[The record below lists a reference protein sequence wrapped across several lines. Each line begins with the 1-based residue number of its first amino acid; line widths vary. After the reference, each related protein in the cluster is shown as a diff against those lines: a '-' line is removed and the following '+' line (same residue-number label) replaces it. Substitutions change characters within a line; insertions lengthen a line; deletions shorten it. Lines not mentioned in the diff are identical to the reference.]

1 MDEYIATVRR
11 FAGPF
16 APRGF
21 LDCDGRLLPI
31 SQWLELFAVLGT
43 QYGGDG
49 KASFALPD
57 LRDKDRRG
65 RPVPFGGNGRPRW
78 IICIQGILP
87 QRP

>member
-1 MDEYIATVRR
+1 MEDYLASIMR

-21 LDCDGRLLPI
+21 MDCDGSVLRI
-31 SQWLELFAVLGT
+31 NQFQALFALLGT

-49 KASFALPD
+49 QVSFALPD

-65 RPVPFGGNGRPRW
+65 NPIPFGSNGRPRW
-78 IICIQGILP
+78 IICVQGVFP